1 MASRRARRGSFEVA
15 MILATD
21 LLLLEVVR
29 MRSPQKVFGTMRAA
43 AEESLRVNEARMRVL
58 RVKHK
63 RRRRGA
69 SRH

>member
-29 MRSPQKVFGTMRAA
+29 MRSPQKVLGTMRAA
-43 AEESLRVNEARMRVL
+43 AKDSL
-58 RVKHK
+58 KH
-63 RRRRGA
+63 G
-69 SRH
+69 